1 MTRSAKFATAALV
14 VAFSVGVAI
23 AHLATSALPFVVGS
37 LMDGFKMSA
46 TGAGLVGFFQIG
58 GLAGSMIIFSP
69 AVHRFRPVGLCLFGA
84 GTAACSNALIYTA
97 SSSLALICSLGAV
110 VGIGCGLMLMA
121 AVAAAAGAPRPDR
134 IYAAGTSGT
143 LLLIVPMLALLPVAN
158 RHVGPR
164 GTFLAITLIVIVGS
178 PFLLGLVARQSGTL
192 RTNTQPASFPRPL
205 PLLAVWSLL
214 SFGTGA
220 MWGFSERIGT
230 SRGLPESTVG
240 WVLSVSPYF
249 GLIGTG
255 LAGWCTGRFNR
266 LGVLAVGFI
275 GTGAACLTF
284 TLSGSVLTFAIAALL
299 YWVFTMFLYVVLLGT
314 AAQLDATGR
323 LGTLGTGCE
332 RLAFA
337 ISAPVGG
344 LLVDLGS
351 VTYVGAVSTAACS
364 VVALLFLPALGR
376 VLRAS
381 RMTRAASTT
390 FDPLAVPPP

>member
-1 MTRSAKFATAALV
+1 
-14 VAFSVGVAI
+14 
-23 AHLATSALPFVVGS
+23 
-37 LMDGFKMSA
+37 
-46 TGAGLVGFFQIG
+46 
-58 GLAGSMIIFSP
+58 MIIFSP
-69 AVHRFRPVGLCLFGA
+69 AAHRFHPLSLCLFGA
-84 GTAACSNALIYTA
+84 VTAACSNVLIYTA
-97 SSSLALICSLGAV
+97 TSSLALICSLGAV
-110 VGIGCGLMLMA
+110 VGIGYGLMLMA

-134 IYAAGTSGT
+134 IYASGTSGT
-143 LLLIVPMLALLPVAN
+143 LLLIVPMLTFLPVVN
-158 RHVGPR
+158 RHLGAR
-164 GTFLAITLIVIVGS
+164 GTFLAIPVIIVVGS
-178 PFLLGLVARQSGTL
+178 PFLFGFLARHAGTL
-192 RTNTQPASFPRPL
+192 RTSAPPTSFLRPL
-205 PLLAVWSLL
+205 PLLAIWSLL

-220 MWGFSERIGT
+220 MWAFSERIGI

-255 LAGWCTGRFNR
+255 LAGWCTGGFNR

-284 TLSGSVLTFAIAALL
+284 TLSGSVWTFALAALL

-337 ISAPVGG
+337 VSAPVGG
-344 LLVDLGS
+344 LLVDFGS
-351 VTYVGAVSTAACS
+351 VTYVGAVSTVACS
-364 VVALLFLPALGR
+364 VVALLFLPSLGR

-381 RMTRAASTT
+381 RITGAASPS
-390 FDPLAVPPP
+390 FDPIAVPPP